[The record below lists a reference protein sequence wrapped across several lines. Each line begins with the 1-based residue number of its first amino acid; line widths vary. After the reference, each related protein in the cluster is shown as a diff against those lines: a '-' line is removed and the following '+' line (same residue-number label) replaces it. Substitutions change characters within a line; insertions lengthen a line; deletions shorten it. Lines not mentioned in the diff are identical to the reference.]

1 MLKLASRHSR
11 DNARYGETGERLRLV
26 HEEIAQAQHRLQD
39 AQKEKDVRSRQHT
52 DLLC

>member
-39 AQKEKDVRSRQHT
+39 AQEEKDVRSRQHT